1 MVTITN
7 GRTTHSV
14 TIGAYN
20 TIYKDKGFRIV
31 GIIGKKHNREVKREE
46 VVENTDV
53 QEVQNINPVN
63 EAAETEEN
71 EADWVT
77 ELLEKPISQW
87 SKEETANFAKEKNID
102 TSYARKLSEAKD
114 IIKEW
119 LDEQNK

>member
-7 GRTTHSV
+7 GRMTHSV

-20 TIYKDKGFRIV
+20 TIYKDKGFRI
-31 GIIGKKHNREVKREE
+31 IGKKPNREVKREE

-53 QEVQNINPVN
+53 QEVQSINPV
-63 EAAETEEN
+63 EETAETEES
-71 EADWVT
+71 EAAWVT

>member
-7 GRTTHSV
+7 GRMTHSV

-31 GIIGKKHNREVKREE
+31 GKKPNREVKKEE
-46 VVENTDV
+46 KVVENT
-53 QEVQNINPVN
+53 QVN
-63 EAAETEEN
+63 EKPETINVPVVEPEEKP
-71 EADWVT
+71 WV
-77 ELLEKPISQW
+77 EDLLEKPISQW
-87 SKEETANFAKEKNID
+87 SKEETANFAKEKGID